1 MKKQADLAKATTAA
15 NRKKLKKELDEIT
28 AEILKRNVTVYGAIN
43 LRTDGRKVVIAQR
56 LEEDRS
62 SPFGS
67 VDLSC

>member
-43 LRTDGRKVVIAQR
+43 LRTDRPGGEGVLASFRHA
-56 LEEDRS
+56 
-62 SPFGS
+62 G
-67 VDLSC
+67 